1 MIKAFLEFYDHVER
15 REHSVHSTDTIAD
28 HVWAAPSVCG
38 YGNQPDSA
46 MTGTDVVGYDQSASH
61 GSDPAFYPSHVWVDE
76 VLPDF
81 DGPNVLNADI
91 VERPWRW
98 LPVIHSCP
106 KPLY

>member
-46 MTGTDVVGYDQSASH
+46 MTGTDVVGYDPVSYTH
-61 GSDPAFYPSHVWVDE
+61 LT
-76 VLPDF
+76 LP
-81 DGPNVLNADI
+81 PTPYV
-91 VERPWRW
+91 
-98 LPVIHSCP
+98 
-106 KPLY
+106 